1 MSSSSSSSIQYE
13 TATLNC
19 ADIDLGAAGLVEG
32 ECIETETFFSP
43 LAPPTKMKEQFF
55 PKNSIYIRKEM
66 CEVFQELTKMDRKL
80 RQVLIGSPGV
90 GKSVL
95 IFLVALYRALY
106 EEKPVCFIRKTRD
119 VGEFTSVFFMRK
131 KDKSDK
137 ENKEI
142 TIRYSRILQG
152 NLGVDDVLADVLQK
166 HMAINRSDAQV
177 HVMSNN
183 VLLFID
189 GLHEGDQDLYLPH
202 HYLATSGGHDVPQG
216 ESATSS
222 ALVVLSGWEK
232 TDLQKALE
240 LTSDILD
247 NHEPSGIDDVAAAA
261 PAVDG
266 VARAASPAPAA
277 ATTKCDDEMEGL
289 EEADADGDDGDK
301 SASSYSPDE
310 VFEDIFYHTGGRIR
324 EALKYAQNPDIWKA
338 DTTATVNA
346 ISKNQAMLSIV
357 DTKGS
362 GDKKSPDRVR
372 TMFRIPVVTSSWT
385 YFGSAYQV
393 VDSQFVARLLRDRVG
408 LENYY
413 NAYME
418 SKEKGLAS
426 AAGCHFEELLHQLFY
441 KRPSPISG
449 ILQSKGTGVEG
460 VNQLSDFLVYWIP
473 SVPNFA
479 NIDAALLTKD
489 PNDNVTV
496 WCFQY
501 TISAE
506 HTFNPR
512 TFRTKFLRPL
522 LQTFKLQSDCVSVK
536 IAFVVPDDV
545 HLSFRRPEEVD
556 EEGYEGLTVAVDCS
570 SVETVKDFFDHE
582 ELGCIDNPVRF
593 FDDPERVT
601 KALRR
606 S

>member
-1 MSSSSSSSIQYE
+1 
-13 TATLNC
+13 
-19 ADIDLGAAGLVEG
+19 
-32 ECIETETFFSP
+32 
-43 LAPPTKMKEQFF
+43 
-55 PKNSIYIRKEM
+55 
-66 CEVFQELTKMDRKL
+66 
-80 RQVLIGSPGV
+80 
-90 GKSVL
+90 
-95 IFLVALYRALY
+95 
-106 EEKPVCFIRKTRD
+106 
-119 VGEFTSVFFMRK
+119 MRK
-131 KDKSDK
+131 KVNSDK

-216 ESATSS
+216 ESATFST
-222 ALVVLSGWEK
+222 LVVLSGWEK

-247 NHEPSGIDDVAAAA
+247 NHKPSGIDDVAAAA

-266 VARAASPAPAA
+266 VARAASSAPAA

-310 VFEDIFYHTGGRIR
+310 VFEDIFYHAGGRIR
-324 EALKYAQNPDIWKA
+324 EALKYAQNPRKWKA
-338 DTTATVNA
+338 QKTATVNA

-362 GDKKSPDRVR
+362 GDRKSPDRVR
-372 TMFRIPVVTSSWT
+372 TMFRIPDVASSET
-385 YFGSAYQV
+385 FFGSAYQV

-426 AAGCHFEELLHQLFY
+426 AAGCHFEELVHQLFY

-473 SVPNFA
+473 SVPNSA

-556 EEGYEGLTVAVDCS
+556 EEGYEGLTVAVDCN